1 MKYIVSGGA
10 TLSLTDGSRFELS
23 PGIHDSSSF
32 PDGVKQHWAFE
43 AYAKPLDAAELAKE
57 QEAENLASS
66 LVLMAEENNTLKA
79 LVAEHEKTIADQDGQ
94 IAALKEQLSG
104 AGDTANKT
112 DNAGEGGKSAKKQQA
127 SN

>member
-1 MKYIVSGGA
+1 MLWAAIAAQVLAILVSLGA
-10 TLSLTDGSRFELS
+10 VDTGLSD
-23 PGIHDSSSF
+23 
-32 PDGVKQHWAFE
+32 
-43 AYAKPLDAAELAKE
+43 
-57 QEAENLASS
+57 
-66 LVLMAEENNTLKA
+66 TLKA